1 MTLQIR
7 SKLPVAGVSIFA
19 KMTALAQQ
27 HQATNLAQGFP
38 DFSPPEQ
45 LFDYLQEGV
54 QIGYNQYAAMPGLP
68 ILRQQIQKRLQH
80 QYAFIADADTEITVT
95 AGATQAIYTI
105 ISAWV
110 KPGDKVLIFEPAYDS
125 YGPAVIVNGGV
136 PVYLRL
142 NIPDFS
148 IPWTEVENLMEKES
162 IRLMVINNPH
172 NPSGRILNQEDMLRF
187 QQLGKRHETL
197 MLWDEVYD
205 MLVFDG
211 RKHESA
217 LNYPDLMQQSVVCF
231 SMGKTLHNTGWKIGY
246 SVARED
252 ITREIRK
259 IHQILVISVNTPAQY
274 AIAKFMEAFPD
285 FITDL
290 PQFYQ
295 NKRDFFFNEMLATDF
310 EWLPCEGSYFALARF
325 ANSSKVSDVAYA
337 EQLVSYNKVA
347 TIPISAFYHDGF
359 DPGILRFCFA
369 KKEETIREAAKQLLK

>member
-148 IPWTEVENLMEKES
+148 IPWTEVENLMEKEP

-217 LNYPDLMQQSVVCF
+217 LNYPDMMQQSVVCF

-259 IHQILVISVNTPAQY
+259 IHQFLVFSVNTPAQY

-337 EQLVSYNKVA
+337 EQLVSKNKVA

>member
-54 QIGYNQYAAMPGLP
+54 HIGYNQYAAMPGLP

-205 MLVFDG
+205 MLLFDG

-217 LNYPDLMQQSVVCF
+217 LNYPDMMQQSVVCF

-259 IHQILVISVNTPAQY
+259 IHQFLVFSVNTPAQY

>member
-259 IHQILVISVNTPAQY
+259 IHQFLVFSVNTPAQY

>member
-148 IPWTEVENLMEKES
+148 IPWTEVENLMEKEP

-217 LNYPDLMQQSVVCF
+217 LNYPDMMQQSVVCF

-259 IHQILVISVNTPAQY
+259 IHQFLVFSVNTPAQY

-337 EQLVSYNKVA
+337 EQLVSNNKVA